1 MIHHCSYCNYKSNH
15 KWVVTRHVNNVHK
28 NEGRAPTSTLQPKV
42 GNYSEKEMNYQH
54 ESNNQVP
61 YIQYS
66 SKTNTNQQYNPQN
79 QYNEVRQ
86 QGAPTSRQ
94 YTVTHN
100 PQTNYGYDEMDTDD
114 ESEVDHETD
123 TESETDEVDI
133 YEILSDISLSFN
145 RLKELKEQYLK
156 ALPQLR
162 ELEGDEMNTFS
173 CKYAELKVHES
184 A

>member
-28 NEGRAPTSTLQPKV
+28 NEGRAPTSTIQPNV
-42 GNYSEKEMNYQH
+42 GNYLAKEMNYKH

-61 YIQYS
+61 YIS
-66 SKTNTNQQYNPQN
+66 SKANITQQYNPQI

-86 QGAPTSRQ
+86 HGAPTSRQ

-100 PQTNYGYDEMDTDD
+100 PQTNYGANDEMDTDD

-123 TESETDEVDI
+123 NESEIDEVSI
-133 YEILSDISLSFN
+133 FEIL
-145 RLKELKEQYLK
+145 
-156 ALPQLR
+156 
-162 ELEGDEMNTFS
+162 
-173 CKYAELKVHES
+173 
-184 A
+184 

>member
-28 NEGRAPTSTLQPKV
+28 NEGRAPTSILQPKV
-42 GNYSEKEMNYQH
+42 GNYSAKEMNYQN

-66 SKTNTNQQYNPQN
+66 SKTNTNEQYNPQI

-100 PQTNYGYDEMDTDD
+100 PQTNYGANDEMDTDD

-145 RLKELKEQYLK
+145 RLKELKEQCLK
-156 ALPQLR
+156 ALPP
-162 ELEGDEMNTFS
+162 T
-173 CKYAELKVHES
+173 
-184 A
+184 